1 MIINDLTNKII
12 SYEQDELD
20 GNEIIQLF
28 QELIDNGMAWKL
40 QGHYGRMAMD
50 LIENGYCKM
59 PEGMIEKS

>member
-1 MIINDLTNKII
+1 MLMNELSTKVIR
-12 SYEQDELD
+12 YEQDELD
-20 GNEIIQLF
+20 GNEIIELF
-28 QELIDNGMAWKL
+28 QELINNGMAWNL

>member
-59 PEGMIEKS
+59 PEGMIEK

>member
-59 PEGMIEKS
+59 PEGMIKE

>member
-40 QGHYGRMAMD
+40 QGHYGRMAID